1 MDHRSL
7 SRRQLLAGTAAAGTS
22 LLVPTVSGQSTTIP
36 SDTIEYGDQ
45 FTDEL
50 TSMHSTTPFDAED
63 HYTEK
68 YEFAGYG
75 GDDISGRAGDDIH
88 LLVRTKSSNVNPR
101 VRLVDPDGAIVE
113 ETSGRVVSIDQ
124 TLESTGTY
132 TVYVTTEYARSTGE
146 FTLRFSNIVTDLET
160 IEYGEYRG
168 GTIERTDSTTTR
180 YGQKESTVES
190 VTFEG
195 SYGDSIVLM
204 LSEKYF
210 SLRLRDPD
218 GNVVWGTDEFQSD
231 DAHYF
236 LKPNIATTLQSSG
249 TYTIDV
255 VGWDEED
262 LPGTYFLEFVESPDK
277 VSGLDPA
284 PTTPTPGLETPTPE
298 DPSTPTP
305 DQSTP
310 TQSPSAPTQSPSA
323 PARSPRPRSTESASG
338 PTTTQSGDSRL
349 LTDDTIIGGLSGI
362 IVSLVGISALNKLS
376 SDDE

>member
-36 SDTIEYGDQ
+36 ADTIEYGDQ
-45 FTDEL
+45 FTEEL
-50 TSMHSTTPFDAED
+50 TSMHSTTPFDTED

-75 GDDISGRAGDDIH
+75 GDDISGRAGDQIH

-113 ETSGRVVSIDQ
+113 ETSGRVASIDQ
-124 TLESTGTY
+124 TLELTGTY

-180 YGQKESTVES
+180 YGQTESTVES

-195 SYGDSIVLM
+195 SYGDSIVLR

-218 GNVVWGTDEFQSD
+218 GNVVDETDEFQSD
-231 DAHYF
+231 KAHYS
-236 LKPNIATTLQSSG
+236 LKPTLATTLQSSG

-262 LPGTYFLEFVESPDK
+262 LPGTYFVEFVESPDQM
-277 VSGLDPA
+277 SSPDPT

-298 DPSTPTP
+298 DPSTQTP

-310 TQSPSAPTQSPSA
+310 TQPPSTPT
-323 PARSPRPRSTESASG
+323 RSLRPRSTESASG

-349 LTDDTIIGGLSGI
+349 LTDDMIIGGLSGI
-362 IVSLVGISALNKLS
+362 IVSLVGISALSKLS